1 MKILVTGA
9 TGFIGSALIEY
20 LTNFPDF
27 SVVGMVRSVKDISCS
42 SGVEF
47 RLGEIG
53 SENKSTMNLSDIDV
67 IIHTAGRAHVMNDNS
82 ANPIDEFRRVNTYG
96 TLDLARLAADSGVK
110 RFIFL
115 SSIKVNGES
124 TDLGSPF
131 SINSIEGP
139 QDAYGTSKHEAEIG
153 LLEISRD
160 TGLEVTIIR
169 PPLVYG
175 PGVKG
180 NFNILIKL
188 LSLRAPLPLA
198 SVTNNL
204 RSMVGIDNLL
214 SMIVVCARH
223 PKAANQTFLISDNTD
238 LSTYS
243 LLRLLGISIDKPAI
257 LFKLPFVILDLI
269 AKLFRV
275 ETKAQRIMG
284 TLQVDISHTC
294 SQLDWEP
301 PFSVEHG
308 FEKLKEKVK

>member
-20 LTNFPDF
+20 LTNFPDL

-96 TLDLARLAADSGVK
+96 TLDLARLAGDAGVK

-124 TDLGSPF
+124 TYIGSPF
-131 SINSIEGP
+131 SIDSIEDP
-139 QDAYGTSKHEAEIG
+139 RDAYGVSKYEAEIG
-153 LLEISRD
+153 LRKMSRE
-160 TGLEVTIIR
+160 TALEVTIIR

-180 NFNILIKL
+180 NFSTLIKL
-188 LSLRAPLPLA
+188 LSLRTPLPLA
-198 SVTNNL
+198 SVTNNR
-204 RSMVGIDNLL
+204 RSIVGIDNLL
-214 SMIVVCARH
+214 SMIAICVRH
-223 PKAANQTFLISDNTD
+223 PKAANQTFLISDKDD
-238 LSTYS
+238 LSTS
-243 LLRLLGISIDKPAI
+243 NLLRLLGASIGKPAV
-257 LFKLPFVILDLI
+257 LFEFPVVILKLI
-269 AKLFRV
+269 AKLFFV
-275 ETKAQRIMG
+275 KAKAQRIMG

-294 SQLDWEP
+294 SHLDWEP
-301 PFSVEHG
+301 PFSVEQG
-308 FEKLKEKVK
+308 MKKLKQKNK

>member
-96 TLDLARLAADSGVK
+96 TLDLARLAGDSGVK

-124 TDLGSPF
+124 TYIGSPF
-131 SINSIEGP
+131 SIDSIEDP
-139 QDAYGTSKHEAEIG
+139 RDAYGVSKYEAEIG
-153 LLEISRD
+153 LRKMSLETALD
-160 TGLEVTIIR
+160 VTIIR

-180 NFNILIKL
+180 NFSTLIKL
-188 LSLRAPLPLA
+188 LSLRIPLPLA
-198 SVTNNL
+198 SVTNNR
-204 RSMVGIDNLL
+204 RSIVGIDNLL
-214 SMIVVCARH
+214 SMIAICVRH
-223 PKAANQTFLISDNTD
+223 PKAANQTFLISDKDD
-238 LSTYS
+238 LSTS
-243 LLRLLGISIDKPAI
+243 NLLRLLGASIGKPAV
-257 LFKLPFVILDLI
+257 LFEFPVVILNLI
-269 AKLFRV
+269 AKLFFV
-275 ETKAQRIMG
+275 KAKAQRIMG

-294 SQLDWEP
+294 SHLDWEP
-301 PFSVEHG
+301 PFSVEQG
-308 FEKLKEKVK
+308 MKKLKQKNK